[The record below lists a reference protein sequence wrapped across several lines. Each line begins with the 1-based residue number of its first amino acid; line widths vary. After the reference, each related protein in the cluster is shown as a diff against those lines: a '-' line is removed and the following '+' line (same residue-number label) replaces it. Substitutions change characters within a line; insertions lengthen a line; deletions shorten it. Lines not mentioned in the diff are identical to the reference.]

1 MQGGRWTALALAAA
15 AIGGLGTVAPAAAQS
30 PPEVSA
36 TAFGGFRS
44 VLAQGEGQSVNAADL
59 AAYEASG
66 NPPDTFTNQQPL
78 YVGIMPHAG
87 TLQAPDLDVYYKD
100 TRFGSMPGGVAS
112 VDTPRPGVQI
122 FRDRDYGMAHIYG
135 DTRQD
140 LMFGAGYAT
149 AQERLFLID
158 ALRDTPPGNL
168 AEVTGG
174 SAASDQPG
182 Q

>member
-1 MQGGRWTALALAAA
+1 MGRGGSVLAALAA
-15 AIGGLGTVAPAAAQS
+15 TAAAFAAAPVTAS
-30 PPEVSA
+30 AAVPITVSA
-36 TAFGGFRS
+36 PTFGGFRS

-112 VDTPRPGVQI
+112 MDTPRPGVQ
-122 FRDRDYGMAHIYG
+122 
-135 DTRQD
+135 
-140 LMFGAGYAT
+140 
-149 AQERLFLID
+149 
-158 ALRDTPPGNL
+158 
-168 AEVTGG
+168 
-174 SAASDQPG
+174 
-182 Q
+182 